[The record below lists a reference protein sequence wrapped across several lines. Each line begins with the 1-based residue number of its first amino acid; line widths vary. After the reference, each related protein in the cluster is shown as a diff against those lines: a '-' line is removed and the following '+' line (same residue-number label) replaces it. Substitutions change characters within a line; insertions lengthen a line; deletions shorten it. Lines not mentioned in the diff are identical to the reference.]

1 MSSGALFVV
10 PLEITSPGAL
20 TSTDVDTSADPAA
33 YDVGHTYAAGDQ
45 STSSDAVYQSLAA
58 GNIGNAVSDVTKWV
72 RVGAINKFRMFDR
85 KVGSQTEKADSIEVV
100 ITPVSVVDVVSVRN
114 VEALTVTVVQE
125 TAEEGIVYSKTVEL
139 DDPVGDW
146 YEYFFA
152 PITRQTE
159 ALFNGL
165 SPFTDATYT
174 ITVDNPGG
182 TAKCGELL
190 MGAALDAGMTEAGVS
205 VGIDDYSLIAADEFG
220 VRDIVERD
228 FADNMDLTVYVQR
241 GKSPT
246 LRRLLTHNRATP
258 ILVIASDARSD
269 AQVYGLAESW
279 RCVLSYPDMD
289 VYNITM
295 KGLT

>member
-20 TSTDVDTSADPAA
+20 TSTDVGTGLDPAA
-33 YDVGHTYAAGDQ
+33 YDVAHAYAVGDQ
-45 STSSDAVYQSLAA
+45 AVSGNFVYQSLQAA
-58 GNIGNAVSDVTKWV
+58 NTGHAVTDALWWV
-72 RVGAINKFRMFDR
+72 QVGAINKYRMFDR
-85 KVGSQTEKADSIEVV
+85 KVGSQTERAESIEVV
-100 ITPVSVVDVVSVRN
+100 ITPGSVVDVVSVRN

-125 TAEEGIVYSKTVEL
+125 TAEEGVVYTKTVEL

-205 VGIDDYSLIAADEFG
+205 VGIDDYSQISADEFG

-246 LRRLLTHNRATP
+246 LRRLLTRNRATP
-258 ILVIASDARSD
+258 ILVIASDARVD

-279 RCVLSYPDMD
+279 RCVLSYSDMD